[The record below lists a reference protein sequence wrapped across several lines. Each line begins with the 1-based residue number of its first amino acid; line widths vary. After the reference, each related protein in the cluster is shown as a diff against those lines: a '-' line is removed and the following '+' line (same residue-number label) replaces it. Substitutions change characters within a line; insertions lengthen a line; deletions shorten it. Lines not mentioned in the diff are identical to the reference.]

1 LRAVFDTNILGDL
14 LEGVPDARREFGLY
28 SIPSISIISWIDL
41 LVGARA
47 VGEEAAARE
56 LLERFDL
63 RPLTEEIA
71 DQAILLRS
79 RRRRLKLPDALIW
92 ATARATNCLLVTR
105 DTTDFPKDDPG
116 IRMPYQR

>member
-1 LRAVFDTNILGDL
+1 VFDTNILGDL